1 MFNAWSLRACHAES
15 KESPSITS
23 YELQLLFAFDH
34 RAFAGGAGGTEKK
47 KDDGPLVKICR
58 DTSKLATE
66 QVREHAIRGGYG
78 ALAGGRQRQ
87 SLGKGG
93 RGTVRSCATA
103 ST

>member
-66 QVREHAIRGGYG
+66 QVREQIM
-78 ALAGGRQRQ
+78 Q
-87 SLGKGG
+87 SEGDMGSWRESG
-93 RGTVRSCATA
+93 RGNLWVRG
-103 ST
+103 